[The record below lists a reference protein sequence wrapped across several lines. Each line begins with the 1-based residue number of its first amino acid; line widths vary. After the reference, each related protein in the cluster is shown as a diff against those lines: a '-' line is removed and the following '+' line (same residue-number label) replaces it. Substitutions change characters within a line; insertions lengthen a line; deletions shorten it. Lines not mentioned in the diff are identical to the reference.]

1 MTDLGW
7 LGVSLLIVSIVMI
20 GVEGAVAAAWS
31 WSLAKRGKL
40 LSERL
45 ATEQLLLKTDVDQL
59 VAELQA
65 TAVLWQPYERALRW
79 ARHPLVIA
87 LLESY
92 ARRRVAAR

>member
-7 LGVSLLIVSIVMI
+7 LGVSLLIVSVVMI

-31 WSLAKRGKL
+31 WSLAQRAKL

-45 ATEQLLLKTDVDQL
+45 ATEQVLLKSEVDQL
-59 VAELQA
+59 VAQLEA
-65 TAVLWQPYERALRW
+65 TTVLGQPYRRALRW

-87 LLESY
+87 LFESY
-92 ARRRVAAR
+92 ARRRPGAR

>member
-7 LGVSLLIVSIVMI
+7 MGVALLIVCVVMI
-20 GVEGAVAAAWS
+20 GVEGALAAFWARQ
-31 WSLAKRGKL
+31 LAKRAKL

-45 ATEQLLLKTDVDQL
+45 ATEQFVIKTEMDHLQV
-59 VAELQA
+59 ELAA
-65 TAVLWQPYERALRW
+65 TVVLWQPYGRALRW

-92 ARRRVAAR
+92 ARRRMATR

>member
-7 LGVSLLIVSIVMI
+7 MGVALLIVCVVMI
-20 GVEGAVAAAWS
+20 GVEGALAALWAWR
-31 WSLAKRGKL
+31 LARRAKL

-45 ATEQLLLKTDVDQL
+45 ATEQLVIKTEMDQL
-59 VAELQA
+59 HAELAA
-65 TAVLWQPYERALRW
+65 TVVLWRPYRRALRW

-92 ARRRVAAR
+92 ARRRMAAR